1 MHNIELSKYKETS
14 VKMGTLFISDWIKNN
29 DLYKNDIKQALYSIR
44 ELKNSNNSNNELS
57 NCI

>member
-44 ELKNSNNSNNELS
+44 ELKNSNNELS